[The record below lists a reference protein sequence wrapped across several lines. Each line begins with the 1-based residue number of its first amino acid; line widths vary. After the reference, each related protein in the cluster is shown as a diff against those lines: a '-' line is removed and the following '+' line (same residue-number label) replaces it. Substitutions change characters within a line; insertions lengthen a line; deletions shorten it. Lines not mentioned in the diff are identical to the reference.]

1 MPQRPLRLTF
11 GPSRSG
17 FFHGQHAGSG
27 FRGRIS
33 EAWPHFSAPGA
44 FMLGGVHTLCA
55 APNKNTGMEPTQK
68 RNTKN
73 TIQEKSKD
81 SIQKREAIY
90 VFLQIEGHR
99 E

>member
-33 EAWPHFSAPGA
+33 EAWPHFSPPGA
-44 FMLGGVHTLCA
+44 FMHGGLHALCGT
-55 APNKNTGMEPTQK
+55 PKKNTGKWNKHKKETQK
-68 RNTKN
+68 TQFK
-73 TIQEKSKD
+73 KS
-81 SIQKREAIY
+81 QKAKFKKQFKKSEAS
-90 VFLQIEGHR
+90 LCS
-99 E
+99 

>member
-33 EAWPHFSAPGA
+33 EASPHFSAPGA
-44 FMLGGVHTLCA
+44 FTLGGAHALCGT
-55 APNKNTGMEPTQK
+55 PKKNTEKWNKHKKETQK
-68 RNTKN
+68 TQFK
-73 TIQEKSKD
+73 KS
-81 SIQKREAIY
+81 QKAKFKKQFKKSEAS
-90 VFLQIEGHR
+90 LCS
-99 E
+99 